1 MPPAPDNSYTTVLI
15 LGKCANEVKQFP
27 NLIEFAK
34 GAFFALQGREDEAI
48 GGKRLLLIKNRVK
61 VIQ

>member
-1 MPPAPDNSYTTVLI
+1 LI